1 MAIGERVLGRLPT
14 PGALHK
20 QWIEVHPPN
29 LSVKEASVC
38 SGALARGIGFRY
50 GIHLVDYRAT
60 PKERR
65 LGMPF

>member
-29 LSVKEASVC
+29 LSVKEAS
-38 SGALARGIGFRY
+38 L
-50 GIHLVDYRAT
+50 LVLELW
-60 PKERR
+60 PE
-65 LGMPF
+65 G